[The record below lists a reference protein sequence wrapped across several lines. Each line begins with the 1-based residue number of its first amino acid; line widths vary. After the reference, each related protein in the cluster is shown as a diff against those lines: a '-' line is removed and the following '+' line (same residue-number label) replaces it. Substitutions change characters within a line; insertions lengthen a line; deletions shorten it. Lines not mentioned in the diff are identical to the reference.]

1 MKLGEKIRKARLAL
15 GMTQSELAGDFI
27 TRNML
32 SQIENGLAMPS
43 LQTALYIAD
52 KLGLDAGILFS
63 EGDNK
68 SVYFVS
74 RKLPELKTMFAKG
87 EYDKCIETCLENS
100 EECDEANYILAEC
113 YMKKAYD
120 AYNKGKLRHALKF
133 GENALKYGS
142 KTFYSSDCIKQKND
156 ALEVMISILTPY
168 LKQTKH
174 KNEVKKYL
182 VDYFVENSEKKSLY
196 FTQNEARLL
205 MVSGKYSDALNILK
219 ELLKEKEYSVPFEYT
234 LYCDL
239 EECYREIKD
248 YENAYTYS
256 QMSKRL
262 FEEMQQ

>member
-1 MKLGEKIRKARLAL
+1 MKLGEKIRKARLAAN
-15 GMTQSELAGDFI
+15 MTQSELAGDFI

-74 RKLPELKTMFAKG
+74 RKLPELKNMFLNN
-87 EYDKCIETCLENS
+87 EYDRCIETCVDSAED
-100 EECDEANYILAEC
+100 CDEANYILAEC
-113 YMKKAYD
+113 YIKKAYES
-120 AYNKGKLRHALKF
+120 YNKGKLRQALKF
-133 GENALKYGS
+133 GESALKYGS
-142 KTFYSSDCIKQKND
+142 KTFYSSDSIKQKNEV
-156 ALEVMISILTPY
+156 LEVMISSLTPY

-174 KNEVKKYL
+174 KNEERKYL
-182 VDYFVENSEKKSLY
+182 ADYFIENSENKSLY
-196 FTQNEARLL
+196 FRQNEARVF
-205 MVSGKYSDALNILK
+205 MGNGKYPEALKILK
-219 ELLKEKEYSVPFEYT
+219 ELLKEKEFSIPFEYT